1 LNDLKQEDTKLTE
14 KQFEIIFGR
23 YFTRKGKIEKVSKG
37 LCGQISKK
45 FFHMYKVPQ
54 DTTENYISEIISEN
68 KSTVKSLL
76 EQSEGKAKLVNYL
89 NDRLRTREYLN
100 IMRVKTKDINEVKY
114 KIFVNIK
121 VKKDTDKFNLLNE
134 IQDEISKMFS
144 VETRNIYDINK
155 NENKDLFFLLNSDE
169 IIYKVMLYGK
179 PSKAFLDRE
188 DLEIEVE
195 SIINNIETIKIKVQD
210 IDIKVIDRFR
220 KSLYYDLDSIDFS
233 ESDFIDLIDKK
244 TLFYSVIDEF
254 GLTESEKTF
263 INLTFQGYNVYKDS
277 DIDIFKEAMKKDSGE
292 LLSSKY
298 LRNRFISILC
308 DKLKENSP
316 FNDFEV
322 THV

>member
-1 LNDLKQEDTKLTE
+1 MNDLKQQEEKLTE

-23 YFTRKGKIEKVSKG
+23 YTNKKGKIEKVSKG
-37 LCGQISKK
+37 LCGQLSKK

-76 EQSEGKAKLVNYL
+76 EQSEGKAKVVNFL
-89 NDRLRTREYLN
+89 NDKLRTREYLN
-100 IMRVKTKDINEVKY
+100 IMRVKTKDINEIKY
-114 KIFVNIK
+114 KIFVNVK

-134 IQDEISKMFS
+134 IQEEVSKMFS
-144 VETRNIYDINK
+144 VETRNIYDLDK
-155 NENKDLFFLLNSDE
+155 NENKDVFFLLNNDE
-169 IIYKVMLYGK
+169 LIYKVMLYGK

-188 DLEIEVE
+188 DLEIEIE
-195 SIINNIETIKIKVQD
+195 ALINNIETIKVKVQD
-210 IDIKVIDRFR
+210 IYIKVIDRFR
-220 KSLYYDLDSIDFS
+220 KSLYYDLESIDFS

-244 TLFYSVIDEF
+244 TLFYSVINEF

-277 DIDIFKEAMKKDSGE
+277 DIEIFKEALKTKDGQSF
-292 LLSSKY
+292 STKY
-298 LRNRFISILC
+298 LRKSFLDRIV

-322 THV
+322 SHV